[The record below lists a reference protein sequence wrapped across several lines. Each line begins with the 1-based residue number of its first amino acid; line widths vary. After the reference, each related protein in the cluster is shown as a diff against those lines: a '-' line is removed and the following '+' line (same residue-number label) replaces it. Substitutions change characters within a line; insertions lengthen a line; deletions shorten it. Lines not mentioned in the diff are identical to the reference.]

1 MSQIQALN
9 EAAPGQSHLIGR
21 IVAFLYGIA
30 ASDGGSSTGL
40 LVGGLTGLVLGAMVC
55 VLTYLGLLT
64 IPSRYFFNVTNTMI
78 ALLAA
83 GMAAQAT
90 AFLEQANVVTTLD
103 RIVWNSSWILTD
115 KSLVGRALHTLVG
128 YTDQPTALQLVIY
141 LTTLAIIF
149 VLMKLFAPMQIPKT
163 QQTTI

>member
-1 MSQIQALN
+1 
-9 EAAPGQSHLIGR
+9 
-21 IVAFLYGIA
+21 
-30 ASDGGSSTGL
+30 
-40 LVGGLTGLVLGAMVC
+40 
-55 VLTYLGLLT
+55 
-64 IPSRYFFNVTNTMI
+64 MI

-90 AFLEQANVVTTLD
+90 AFLEQANAVTTLD